1 MKKIIF
7 IGMIFI
13 GACAKGPQPKDVV
26 FEFIDAVKSS
36 DSLRVAQILD
46 IDSYIKSIMTEMS
59 PSDSAQVLIDYRAK
73 TIKSLLGNGE
83 VRLRWMRSLIVVNKE
98 EKQDSTAEVE
108 VSFIDQALERQ
119 LYTKMQL
126 HQQPNGGWKI
136 TYFK

>member
-7 IGMIFI
+7 IGLILC

-26 FEFIDAVKSS
+26 FDFIDAVKSS
-36 DSLRVAQILD
+36 DSLRVTQILD
-46 IDSYIKSIMTEMS
+46 IDSYVKSLMTEMS
-59 PSDSAQVLIDYRAK
+59 PADSAQVLSDYRVK
-73 TIKSLLGNGE
+73 TIQSLLGNGE
-83 VRLRWMRSLIVVNKE
+83 VRQSWMRSLIVVNKE
-98 EKQDSTAEVE
+98 EKKDSTAEVE
-108 VSFIDQALERQ
+108 VSFIDQALGRQ